1 MSDQEANTVK
11 KVLIIRMLNTAEVV
25 SIGLPAI
32 RFFQQGLPD
41 AEIHFLTFSQGGKL
55 ISTAEPS
62 VTVHCLPAEQWP
74 DNFFLAM
81 ESFLGLAEQIIA
93 QEYSQIVNLD
103 SAFMPCFLSRFLKD
117 ALEPVSGNYLNT
129 SVKQLLSQVEEQSLQ
144 AEYVNSADSYLAS
157 SFTGMHKWQHNSWHY
172 APMPDGG
179 YPEYYLN
186 QCCGFDVSDIPVTIP
201 VTPDKR
207 LSKEAKTTKVV
218 ALCLKQSDDGYVY
231 PYTAE
236 LKKALQAL
244 GYYVWLESEA
254 KEDLTTLLKML
265 AASDLMIAKPS
276 ASRWYAQSVDCA
288 TLLITGNA
296 NPAIYMPDFA
306 TDATDR
312 CAIHGEAEPQAFLS
326 EKQSCNCDLPREL
339 AESVSSIFEHLAEE
353 H

>member
-1 MSDQEANTVK
+1 MSDKEANFEK

-32 RFFQQGLPD
+32 RFFQQGVPD

-55 ISTAEPS
+55 ISIAEPS

-93 QEYSQIVNLD
+93 QQYSQIVNLD
-103 SAFMPCFLSRFLKD
+103 TAFMPCFLSRFLKD

-129 SVKQLLSQVEEQSLQ
+129 SVKQLLSQVEDQSLQ
-144 AEYVNSADSYLAS
+144 ADYVNSADSYLAS
-157 SFTGMHKWQHNSWHY
+157 SFMGMYKWQHNSWHY

-179 YPEYYLN
+179 YPEYYLSH
-186 QCCGFDVSDIPVTIP
+186 CCGLDVSNVPVTIK

-207 LSKEAKTTKVV
+207 LRKEAKTSKVV
-218 ALCLKQSDDGYVY
+218 ALCLSQSDDDYVY
-231 PYTAE
+231 PHTVE

-265 AASDLMIAKPS
+265 ATSDLMIAKPS
-276 ASRWYAQSVDCA
+276 ALRWYAQSVDCA
-288 TLLITGNA
+288 TLLITAGA

-306 TDATDR
+306 TDATER
-312 CAIHGEAEPQAFLS
+312 CLRHGQSESPSRLS
-326 EKQSCNCDLPREL
+326 ETQPCSCDLPQDL

-353 H
+353 Q